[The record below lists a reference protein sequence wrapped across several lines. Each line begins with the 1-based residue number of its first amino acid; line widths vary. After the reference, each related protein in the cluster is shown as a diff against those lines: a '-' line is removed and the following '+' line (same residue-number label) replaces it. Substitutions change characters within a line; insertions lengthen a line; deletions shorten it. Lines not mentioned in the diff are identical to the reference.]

1 MTVQGEIDATELGFT
16 LPHEHIMVDFGGAE
30 TAGPHRYNRD
40 EVVATMR
47 PFVEELVAAGVK
59 SFVECSP
66 MYLARDVQVLRAL
79 AEQTGMQFITNTGQ
93 YKEPYL
99 PQETFQISAE
109 ELAAQW
115 IDEWVNGID
124 GTDIRPGF
132 IKTAVFPDPLA
143 ETQVKVMTAAAIA
156 SRETGLT
163 IGTHTCKAVPALQI
177 IRLLESRQ
185 VDPAKWIFI
194 HAHQEEDFDLLRMV
208 AAAGCWIELDGLG
221 SASDAAILTP
231 LLKLLDAGFQRQ
243 VLLSHDAGWYTVGKP
258 GGGTPR
264 PYTHLTSTFIPLL
277 RQFGVDD
284 ETIRVLTVENP
295 ARAFAIG

>member
-16 LPHEHIMVDFGGAE
+16 LPHEHIMVDFAGAE

-66 MYLARDVQVLRAL
+66 MYLARDVQMLRTL

-99 PQETFQISAE
+99 PQETFRISAE

-143 ETQVKVMTAAAIA
+143 ETQVKVMTAAAITR
-156 SRETGLT
+156 RETGLT

-221 SASDAAILTP
+221 STSDAAILTP

-243 VLLSHDAGWYTVGKP
+243 VLLSHDAGWYTVGEP
-258 GGGTPR
+258 DGGTPR

-284 ETIRVLTVENP
+284 EMIRVLTVENP